1 MGSTIT
7 KLSQQFCVKIQY
19 FKVLILGL
27 EGAGKTTVFDRIRSN
42 DLNYTSPTIGFNVEQ
57 VKLENFV
64 LNLWDFGGHEKIMCL
79 WERYFDNV
87 DLIILVLDSTDN
99 QNVDKVKEMFNI
111 IKNKSKD
118 TYVLILG
125 NKIDLKDQSMS
136 TDEMAKL
143 FDIYEYD
150 LKIVNF
156 IPCSAVTSKGMSD
169 MKKSIVTAI
178 RNLNKNNI

>member
-1 MGSTIT
+1 MGTTIN
-7 KLSQQFCVKIQY
+7 KLSQTFCTKIQY

-27 EGAGKTTVFDRIRSN
+27 EGAGKTTIFERIRTS

-57 VKLENFV
+57 VKLDNFII
-64 LNLWDFGGHEKIMCL
+64 NLWDFGGHEKIMCL

-99 QNVDKVKEMFNI
+99 ENVEKVKEIFDI
-111 IKNKSKD
+111 IKSKTKD
-118 TYVLILG
+118 TFILLLA

-136 TDEMAKL
+136 TNEMAKL
-143 FDIYEYD
+143 FDIYKYD

-156 IPCSAVTSKGMSD
+156 IPCSAVTSQGMGE
-169 MKKSIVTAI
+169 MKKSIVTALKNI
-178 RNLNKNNI
+178 NKN

>member
-1 MGSTIT
+1 MGTTIT
-7 KLSQQFCVKIQY
+7 KLSQKICARTY
-19 FKVLILGL
+19 FYKVLILGL
-27 EGAGKTTVFDRIRSN
+27 EGAGKTTIFDRIRSN

-57 VKLENFV
+57 VKLDNFI

-99 QNVDKVKEMFNI
+99 ENKEKVKEIFEMI
-111 IKNKSKD
+111 RAKTKD
-118 TYVLILG
+118 SYLLILA
-125 NKIDLKDQSMS
+125 NKVDLKDQSMS

-143 FDIYEYD
+143 FDIYQYD

-156 IPCSAVTSKGMSD
+156 IPCSAVTRKGMSE
-169 MKKSIVTAI
+169 MKKSIKTALSQI
-178 RNLNKNNI
+178 NKSDI